1 MIYKCEVCGCEFVKG
16 YSYNRF
22 CSTNCV
28 QKEKYQRKRLQYLQY
43 KKRIYT
49 PSKEI
54 TIQCKACGKDI
65 IKKEKM
71 RQLYCSRKCCMSE
84 YVVQSRTMLRLKG
97 NIAMKKLRL
106 KNKSYDQALRLRQ
119 MLNKAIKKSYIYSSI
134 EKYLTISLSD
144 FRKHLSSKFTEGMN
158 WNNYGKWQLDHI
170 IPCCK
175 FDLTKEEEIYKCF
188 NYNNLQPLWKEDNLR
203 KGTKTTF

>member
-1 MIYKCEVCGCEFVKG
+1 
-16 YSYNRF
+16 
-22 CSTNCV
+22 
-28 QKEKYQRKRLQYLQY
+28 
-43 KKRIYT
+43 
-49 PSKEI
+49 
-54 TIQCKACGKDI
+54 
-65 IKKEKM
+65 
-71 RQLYCSRKCCMSE
+71 
-84 YVVQSRTMLRLKG
+84 MLRLKG